1 MRQARRSR
9 RQRNLRRLAAEAQQ
23 AQVGVAVRG
32 DGQEERDEPGALAGI
47 ARDRRLSTA
56 LRDR

>member
-9 RQRNLRRLAAEAQQ
+9 RQRNLRQLAAEACQ

-32 DGQEERDEPGALAGI
+32 DGQEERDEPGALAVI
-47 ARDRRLSTA
+47 ARDRRPRTA